1 LQPLCDD
8 DLVVR
13 RAIAPEEVFEPEF
26 GDVGALLDQ
35 LGQVFPDD
43 FAQEVP
49 IEEVV
54 KTSIVGP
61 Q

>member
-1 LQPLCDD
+1 LQPHRDD